1 MSAPLRRTRRDL
13 IATGI
18 IAGVA
23 VLALLGVWATAPVRD
38 AELTPATGTV
48 ETGEQ
53 LATVPDALQESF
65 TLDSA
70 TLPGQHR
77 PLVSGGLLIRTEGGD
92 VFAHDPAGTEV
103 WRYER
108 DREIC
113 GIGTAWQ
120 AVTIAYR
127 NNAGCGD
134 VVSISAGSGEYRSTR
149 SAPAAGEASMISS
162 NDRVGLADEQRVEL
176 WRSDMVRTV
185 EYGDVPAPQEADHQP
200 HAECTITSALTRTEL
215 LAVTE
220 ECPDGTWLRLQE
232 TAPEDARQPEIT
244 RSVQLDDP
252 AARLVAIGQEDVALH
267 IGTQTVTINDQG
279 EVTQRLIAPRLDV
292 SGFYTPATA
301 DLPNHMSWFD
311 GNRLHLFDPADLKV
325 SRVFLDA
332 IGTGV
337 MVGGKL
343 LYPVPEGISVSD
355 PVTGVQEKILPVQ
368 RAHPGE
374 VSLALAG
381 GTIVEKRD
389 DQLVGL
395 VQAP

>member
-1 MSAPLRRTRRDL
+1 MSAPLRRTPRDL
-13 IATGI
+13 IATGV
-18 IAGVA
+18 IAGVSA
-23 VLALLGVWATAPVRD
+23 LALLGVWATAPVRD

-48 ETGEQ
+48 EVGEQ

-65 TLDSA
+65 TLAGD

-77 PLVSGGLLIRTEGGD
+77 PLVSGGLIIRAEGGD
-92 VFAHDPAGTEV
+92 VFAHDPTGAEV

-134 VVSISAGSGEYRSTR
+134 VVSISASSGEYRSTR
-149 SAPAAGEASMISS
+149 SAPAAGEAVMISS
-162 NDRVGLADEQRVEL
+162 NDRVGLADEHRVEL

-185 EYGDVPAPQEADHQP
+185 EYGDVPAPQEANHQP
-200 HAECTITSALTRTEL
+200 HPECTITSALTRTEL

-232 TAPEDARQPEIT
+232 TTPEDARQPEIT

-252 AARLVAIGQEDVALH
+252 AARLVAIGQEGVSLH
-267 IGTQTVTINDQG
+267 LGTQLVAVDGQG
-279 EVTQRLIAPRLDV
+279 EVTQRLVASRLDV
-292 SGFYTPATA
+292 SGFYSPATA
-301 DLPNHMSWFD
+301 DLPHHMSWFD
-311 GNRLHLFDPADLKV
+311 GNRLHLFDPAGLKV

-337 MVGGKL
+337 VVGGKL
-343 LYPVPEGISVSD
+343 LYPVPEGIAVAD
-355 PVTGVQEKILPVQ
+355 PRSGVQEKILPVQ
-368 RAHPGE
+368 RPDAGE

-381 GTIVEKRD
+381 GTIVEKRG